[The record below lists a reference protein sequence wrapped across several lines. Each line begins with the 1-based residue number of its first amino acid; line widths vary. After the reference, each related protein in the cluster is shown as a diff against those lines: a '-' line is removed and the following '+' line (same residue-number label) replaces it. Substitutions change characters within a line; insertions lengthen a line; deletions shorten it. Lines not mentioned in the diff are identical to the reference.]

1 MELSMG
7 QRQAVTNRLA
17 ARYKQANRADKTEI
31 LDQLV
36 ELTGWHR
43 DHARAALRRAGTVRV
58 AAPRH
63 ARPPVYDTTIIAA
76 LTTCWAVARNPAG
89 KRLAPLLA
97 TLVPMLRREGL
108 LVLDDTQSALLVA
121 MSPATIDRRLAPTK
135 AAEGFSGRS
144 HTKPGSLLK
153 SQIPIRTWSEWDNT
167 TPGFVEIDLVG
178 HEGGN
183 SHGEF
188 CFTLTMV
195 DVATGWTVNRSVL
208 NKAAIGVVDAI
219 KYATARFPF
228 PILGIDSDNG
238 SEFIN
243 AHLFDYCEANKITF
257 TRARP
262 GNKDDGCHVEQKNWT
277 HVRSLVGYMRYDTEA
292 ELDVLN
298 RIWELDAPF
307 TNLLFPQQKLVSR
320 ERVGAKV
327 IKRHDRARTPQQR
340 ALDAGAITP
349 ARKAQLTRTLNQMQ
363 PGRTSRE
370 IDTLVERLE
379 RLSLTTP
386 RTRSPH
392 INRAFN
398 HRDRPEPLGE
408 ATKTASR

>member
-7 QRQAVTNRLA
+7 ERQAVTNRLA
-17 ARYKQANRADKTEI
+17 AKYKRAGRTEKSEI

-43 DHARAALRRAGTVRV
+43 DHARAQLRHAGTVRV
-58 AAPRH
+58 LTAPK
-63 ARPPVYDTTIIAA
+63 ARVPTYDAMIIAA
-76 LTTCWAVARNPAG
+76 LVVCWAVARNPAG

-97 TLVPMLRREGL
+97 SLVPMLRSEGL
-108 LVLDDTQSALLVA
+108 LSIDDTQAALLIA

-135 AAEGFSGRS
+135 AAQGFSGRS
-144 HTKPGSLLK
+144 HTKPGSMLK
-153 SQIPIRTWSEWDNT
+153 SQIPIRTWSEWDDT

-183 SHGEF
+183 SYGEF

-195 DVATGWTVNRSVL
+195 DIATGWTVNRSVL
-208 NKAAIGVVDAI
+208 NKSAIGVVAAI
-219 KYATARFPF
+219 EHASARFPF
-228 PILGIDSDNG
+228 PIVGIDSDNG

-243 AHLFDYCEANKITF
+243 AHLFDYCETNKITF
-257 TRARP
+257 TRSRP
-262 GNKDDGCHVEQKNWT
+262 GNKNDGCHVEQKNWT
-277 HVRSLVGYMRYDTEA
+277 HVRTLVGYMRYDTPA

-298 RIWELDAPF
+298 QIWDLDTPF
-307 TNLLFPQQKLVSR
+307 TNLLLPQQKLISR

-327 IKRHDRARTPQQR
+327 IKRHDQARTPHQR
-340 ALDAGAITP
+340 ALDAGVITA
-349 ARKAQLTRTLNQMQ
+349 ARKAQLTRTLNKMQ

-370 IDTLVERLE
+370 IDILVDQLE

-392 INRAFN
+392 INQAFN
-398 HRDRPEPLGE
+398 HRDRPELLGE
-408 ATKTASR
+408 ATKTATR